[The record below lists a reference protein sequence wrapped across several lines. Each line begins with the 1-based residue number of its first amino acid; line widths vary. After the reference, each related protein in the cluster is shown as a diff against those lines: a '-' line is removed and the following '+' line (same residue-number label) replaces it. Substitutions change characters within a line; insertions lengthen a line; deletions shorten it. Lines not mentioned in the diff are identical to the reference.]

1 MSNTSKGKAS
11 KGSKHQMQR
20 ITLPQY
26 KSLIDERLC
35 DTLSWISPCENDDF
49 REYQLNNDYI
59 CKRLGI
65 KKDSFNGFWPSRQP
79 LWDGIA
85 LGAEGTLYLFEA
97 KSHIKEIVPGKSTQS
112 LENEKKI
119 SAAINRIAFKLSGI
133 RITDSQRN
141 IWRKKYYQ
149 ISNRLVFADKMLS
162 LIDSNT
168 RYKNVVLIFL
178 NFVNDET
185 WRKEG
190 KTVESSST
198 WKTYYDN
205 IFQEMGIRKNRIK
218 KFNIKIMIF
227 DLSPIN

>member
-1 MSNTSKGKAS
+1 M
-11 KGSKHQMQR
+11 
-20 ITLPQY
+20 
-26 KSLIDERLC
+26 
-35 DTLSWISPCENDDF
+35 
-49 REYQLNNDYI
+49 
-59 CKRLGI
+59 
-65 KKDSFNGFWPSRQP
+65 
-79 LWDGIA
+79 
-85 LGAEGTLYLFEA
+85 YLFEA

-119 SAAINRIAFKLSGI
+119 SAAINRIAFKLFGI
-133 RITDSQRN
+133 RMTDSQRN

-190 KTVESSST
+190 KTVEYSST
-198 WKTYYDN
+198 WKTYYDR

-218 KFNIKIMIF
+218 EYNIKIMIF